1 MSNKNTIEYIEKHKA
16 VAVMRLPDADLFDP
30 VTEAIYEGGIRVL
43 EITMT
48 VPDALT
54 QISKASQNAPSDML
68 IGVGSILDEDMAKR
82 AVDKGAQFVVSPIMK
97 KEIIDAAKS
106 MGVAVMPGAFTPTEA
121 QLAWNY
127 GADVVK
133 IFPANI
139 TGMKFFKAIKAPMPH
154 LKLMPTGGVTLT
166 NGQEWLDHGA
176 CAVGVGS
183 ALLDKQALKDR
194 NFEQLKE
201 NAEVLTS
208 NFKDERM

>member
-1 MSNKNTIEYIEKHKA
+1 MSAQNTIEYIEQKKA
-16 VAVMRLPDADLFDP
+16 VAVMRLPEADLFDP
-30 VTEAIYEGGIRVL
+30 VAEALYEGGIRVL

-48 VPDALT
+48 VPDALN
-54 QISKASQNAPSDML
+54 QISKASRNAPSDML
-68 IGVGSILDEDMAKR
+68 IGVGSILNADMAKR
-82 AVDKGAQFVVSPIMK
+82 AVDNGAQFVVSPIMK

-121 QLAWNY
+121 QMAWEY

-133 IFPANI
+133 IFPADI
-139 TGMKFFKAIKAPMPH
+139 TGMNFFKAIKAPMPH
-154 LKLMPTGGVTLT
+154 LKLMPTGGVTLS

-183 ALLDKQALKDR
+183 ALLDKLALKEK
-194 NFEQLKE
+194 NFEQLRK

-208 NFKDERM
+208 NFKN

>member
-1 MSNKNTIEYIEKHKA
+1 MSKQEIIEYIEKHKA
-16 VAVMRLPDADLFDP
+16 VSVMRLPDADLFDP
-30 VTEAIYEGGIRVL
+30 VSEALYEGGIRVL

-48 VPDALT
+48 VPDALN
-54 QISKASQNAPSDML
+54 QIKKASQNAPSDML
-68 IGVGSILDEDMAKR
+68 IGVGSILDADMAKR
-82 AVDKGAQFVVSPIMK
+82 AVDNGAQFVVSPVMK

-121 QLAWNY
+121 QLAWDY

-133 IFPANI
+133 IFPADI

-166 NGQEWLDHGA
+166 NGQEWIDHGA

-183 ALLDKQALKDR
+183 ALLDKQALKEK
-194 NFEQLKE
+194 NFNQLRK

-208 NFKDERM
+208 NFKD

>member
-1 MSNKNTIEYIEKHKA
+1 MSAQNTIDYIEQKKA
-16 VAVMRLPDADLFDP
+16 VAVMRLPEADLFDP
-30 VTEAIYEGGIRVL
+30 VAEALYEGGIRVL

-48 VPDALT
+48 VPDALN
-54 QISKASQNAPSDML
+54 QISKAARNAPSDML
-68 IGVGSILDEDMAKR
+68 IGVGSILNADMAKR
-82 AVDKGAQFVVSPIMK
+82 AVESGAQFVVSPIMK

-121 QLAWNY
+121 QMAWEY

-139 TGMKFFKAIKAPMPH
+139 TGMNFFKAIKAPMPH

-183 ALLDKQALKDR
+183 ALLDKLALKEK
-194 NFEQLKE
+194 NFEQLRK

-208 NFKDERM
+208 NFKNR